1 MDTRKFKICLGIVR
15 LSPQVFFV
23 QQVAFSFFCSRS
35 RTIWSFSFLLEAS
48 VSLQLN
54 QKMFPK
60 PFHWAMLAL
69 NCATIVSNT
78 FSLICVLDTFNT
90 KVTLFRILSLDG
102 IISLMFA
109 FFSAITHGLS
119 AWEFMPEGKVKCS
132 LILMTCMPPYINGI
146 LCSLMISVIR

>member
-1 MDTRKFKICLGIVR
+1 MSY
-15 LSPQVFFV
+15 LSATFSTSFFLE
-23 QQVAFSFFCSRS
+23 QQVAFSLFFCSQS
-35 RTIWSFSFLLEAS
+35 RTILWSFSFLLEAS

-54 QKMFPK
+54 PKMFPR

-69 NCATIVSNT
+69 NSATIVSNT
-78 FSLICVLDTFNT
+78 CSLICVLDTFNT
-90 KVTLFRILSLDG
+90 EVTLFRILSLDG
-102 IISLMFA
+102 IICLMFA

-119 AWEFMPEGKVKCS
+119 AWGFMPEGKVKCS